1 MFQGTEKRKDF
12 VPTFHVG
19 KAIPS
24 VPQPRKNIL
33 YNLRQKLR
41 EKLIDVEQ
49 K

>member
-1 MFQGTEKRKDF
+1 MFQGTEKLKDF

-24 VPQPRKNIL
+24 VRQPRKNIL
-33 YNLRQKLR
+33 YNLRQKLQ